1 MAKIRRLVLDVLK
14 PHQPSI
20 LDMAEGITDLDSV
33 SSVNAILYE
42 VDEKVENIKMTIVGD
57 SLDFDAIRDEI
68 EDLGG
73 SVHSVDEAV
82 CGEEIVGEVKTPQG

>member
-1 MAKIRRLVLDVLK
+1 MAQIRRLVLDVLK

-20 LDMAEGITDLDSV
+20 LDMAESIADLGSV

-42 VDEKVENIKMTIVGD
+42 VDEKVENIKVTIVGD
-57 SLDFDAIRDEI
+57 SLDFEAIRDQI